1 MSFKKID
8 KEFCITDNSVNS
20 YGFRLL
26 TEGFQRDRFNPPIGY
41 LMHNREGGVAVKW
54 EDFRLEGDKLWARPV
69 VNTLK
74 YPSLADE
81 IEAGFYNAASVG
93 HIIALEWTDDQAMK
107 LAGQTGITVTKWFC
121 RECSIVDI
129 PGNYNALAE
138 VYDKDENSLA
148 NLVSQPGA
156 KESIPAQFHG
166 KTYAELWISGDLP
179 KLTKTHPGYVQKLK
193 EEHEKKYGIRG
204 NKQVTGIGQAKT
216 IMAYVDASD
225 LQAPAQGG
233 EIPAQYVGKSFSD
246 LWMSGDL
253 EHLQKTHPLYV
264 QLLQENDRQER
275 EKVRNRGTQVSDGKL
290 AKAIDTALNP
300 NV

>member
-8 KEFCITDNSVNS
+8 KEFCMTDNSVNS

-26 TEGFQRDRFNPPIGY
+26 TEGFQINRFNPPIGY

-54 EDFRLEGDKLWARPV
+54 EDFRLDGDKLWARPV

-93 HIIALEWTDDQAMK
+93 HIIALEWTDDASMK
-107 LAGQTGITVTKWFC
+107 LDGQTGITVTKWFC

-138 VYDKDENSLA
+138 LYDKDENSLK
-148 NLVSQPGA
+148 NLISQPQSQQKPAEVVKQPSGSVLQTENTEA
-156 KESIPAQFHG
+156 AIP
-166 KTYAELWISGDLP
+166 D
-179 KLTKTHPGYVQKLK
+179 
-193 EEHEKKYGIRG
+193 KY
-204 NKQVTGIGQAKT
+204 IGMSYNQ
-216 IMAYVDASD
+216 
-225 LQAPAQGG
+225 
-233 EIPAQYVGKSFSD
+233 

-253 EHLQKTHPLYV
+253 EHLKMTHPLYV
-264 QLLQENDRQER
+264 LQLQEQDRQER
-275 EKVRNRGTQVSDGKL
+275 EKVRNRGAQVSDGKL

-300 NV
+300 EAIPDQYLNKTKQELFLNGGLDYLKAHHPDVFNDLMSK